1 MRLICFIACSVLI
14 LMGVGCSKKTKASAQ
29 NASTVAG
36 DGIKGDS
43 PSPNQYN
50 LNQTQF
56 VSAKATPSIDI
67 EKERAFFTKEVRPF
81 LDAYCGAC
89 HNNEKQSAGLTLE
102 GYTTF
107 DGAKKDRSVWEKIK
121 EELETKHMPPKRK
134 TQPSDEVRKKI
145 VDWIEETILKV
156 DCGLA
161 RDPGRPTIRRLNKAE
176 YNNTIRDLLG
186 VNFKPADD
194 FPSDDVGYGFDN
206 IGDVLTLPPLLF
218 EKYLA
223 AADKILNSVNV
234 ISKPITPVKETLRPQ
249 NVRSTLGPDSKQR
262 DRIYLYSNGAAVH
275 NYEFLHEG
283 EYVFRAKAFGDQA
296 GTELPKMS
304 IDLDKKSIKV
314 IEVDAVQGKSKFYEA
329 KAKVSAGRHEIAFAF
344 INDFLDRNNPDPT
357 KRDRNLSIELIEIE
371 GPFNVSPQSMP
382 SALQKVFFV
391 TPDQAGGP
399 DKAARAILE
408 KFMMRAYRRPV
419 TVSEVDRVMK
429 LYHHSK
435 NQGEKYEQSLKFAMK
450 GVLVSPHFL
459 FRVEVDQEPE
469 NPLAIH
475 PVSDYELATRLS
487 YFLWSSMPDE
497 ELFDLAGRKELR
509 KPQVLEAQVKR
520 MLKDPKSEALTKN
533 FAGQWLMLRTL
544 ETLTPDRKTY
554 PNYDNN
560 LRDAMIRE
568 TELFFEHIVKNDRS
582 ILEFLDAD
590 YTFVNGALAKHY
602 GIKGISGSDFQKV
615 TLTDKN
621 RGGVIT
627 QASVLTVTSN
637 PTRTSPVKRGKWILE
652 NILGTPPPPPPPDVP
667 ELEEKGEKLTGSLR
681 ERMEKHREN
690 AACASCHAKM
700 DPLGFGLEN
709 FDGVGGWRTQDGQHK
724 IEPAGELP
732 DGSKFAGPAELR
744 QVLLKKADLFR
755 KNFADRLLTY
765 AVGRGMEYY
774 DKCSLDD
781 LVLASKNNG
790 DRFSALVLAIVKSD
804 TFQKRRGGTGVPT
817 K

>member
-1 MRLICFIACSVLI
+1 
-14 LMGVGCSKKTKASAQ
+14 
-29 NASTVAG
+29 
-36 DGIKGDS
+36 
-43 PSPNQYN
+43 
-50 LNQTQF
+50 
-56 VSAKATPSIDI
+56 
-67 EKERAFFTKEVRPF
+67 
-81 LDAYCGAC
+81 
-89 HNNEKQSAGLTLE
+89 
-102 GYTTF
+102 
-107 DGAKKDRSVWEKIK
+107 
-121 EELETKHMPPKRK
+121 
-134 TQPSDEVRKKI
+134 
-145 VDWIEETILKV
+145 
-156 DCGLA
+156 
-161 RDPGRPTIRRLNKAE
+161 
-176 YNNTIRDLLG
+176 
-186 VNFKPADD
+186 
-194 FPSDDVGYGFDN
+194 
-206 IGDVLTLPPLLF
+206 
-218 EKYLA
+218 
-223 AADKILNSVNV
+223 
-234 ISKPITPVKETLRPQ
+234 
-249 NVRSTLGPDSKQR
+249 
-262 DRIYLYSNGAAVH
+262 
-275 NYEFLHEG
+275 
-283 EYVFRAKAFGDQA
+283 
-296 GTELPKMS
+296 
-304 IDLDKKSIKV
+304 
-314 IEVDAVQGKSKFYEA
+314 
-329 KAKVSAGRHEIAFAF
+329 
-344 INDFLDRNNPDPT
+344 
-357 KRDRNLSIELIEIE
+357 
-371 GPFNVSPQSMP
+371 
-382 SALQKVFFV
+382 
-391 TPDQAGGP
+391 
-399 DKAARAILE
+399 
-408 KFMMRAYRRPV
+408 
-419 TVSEVDRVMK
+419 
-429 LYHHSK
+429 
-435 NQGEKYEQSLKFAMK
+435 
-450 GVLVSPHFL
+450 
-459 FRVEVDQEPE
+459 
-469 NPLAIH
+469 
-475 PVSDYELATRLS
+475 
-487 YFLWSSMPDE
+487 MPDD
-497 ELFDLAGRKELR
+497 ELFDLAARKELR

-582 ILEFLDAD
+582 ILEFLDSD

-602 GIKGISGSDFQKV
+602 GIKGISGNDFQKV

-790 DRFSALVLAIVKSD
+790 DRFSAMVLAIVKSD